1 MTNDTKGKL
10 VKTGITM
17 KDIKITKKKAQ
28 EKKIDKVVKKALK
41 IVDKIIIITL
51 SEGKR
56 GTATFSE
63 NVRGHDVD
71 VAGMRLKRMYRVY
84 REQQRRKLKEK

>member
-1 MTNDTKGKL
+1 M
-10 VKTGITM
+10 V
-17 KDIKITKKKAQ
+17 TKKVQ

-41 IVDKIIIITL
+41 SIDKTIIITL

-71 VAGMRLKRMYRVY
+71 KAGMRLKRMYRVY
-84 REQQRRKLKEK
+84 REQQRRELELKQKEN

>member
-1 MTNDTKGKL
+1 MAKKKL
-10 VKTGITM
+10 VLGSKVLV
-17 KDIKITKKKAQ
+17 KDASPVIKKKV
-28 EKKIDKVVKKALK
+28 EDKV
-41 IVDKIIIITL
+41 ITITL

-56 GTATFSE
+56 GVATFTS

-84 REQQRRKLKEK
+84 REQQRRELEQQPK